1 MPFIF
6 TKCKA
11 KNGKIINGLYEI
23 QPKVFGDSRG
33 YFFESYSEKDFFEA
47 GLKMKFVQDNQ
58 SYSSQKGIIR
68 GLHCQT
74 NPHCQTKLIRCTR
87 GEINDVIV
95 DIRRGSPTYKKWI
108 KVKLTAENKKQL
120 LIPKG
125 FLHGFETLTDEV
137 EVQYKVDD
145 YYSKECD
152 RSVKF
157 DDPEIGVEWETINP
171 LVSDKD
177 KNAPLF
183 SDSDCIFY
191 YEEK

>member
-1 MPFIF
+1 M
-6 TKCKA
+6 
-11 KNGKIINGLYEI
+11 KIEKTELKDAFLIY
-23 QPKVFGDSRG
+23 PDVHGDSRG
-33 YFFESYSEKDFFEA
+33 YFMETYTKNKLESITNIE
-47 GLKMKFVQDNQ
+47 FVQDNQ

-87 GEINDVIV
+87 GAIYDVIV
-95 DIRRGSPTYKKWI
+95 DIRKGSPTYKKHI
-108 KVKLTAENKKQL
+108 KVLLSAENKAQL
-120 LIPKG
+120 FIPKG
-125 FLHGFETLTDEV
+125 FLHGFETITDDV

-157 DDPEIGVEWETINP
+157 DDPEFSVDWGVENP
-171 LVSDKD
+171 IISDKD

-183 SDSDCIFY
+183 KDSDCIFT
-191 YEEK
+191 YEE

>member
-1 MPFIF
+1 M
-6 TKCKA
+6 
-11 KNGKIINGLYEI
+11 KIEKTELDGAYIIE
-23 QPKVFGDSRG
+23 PDCFGDSRG
-33 YFFESYSEKDFFEA
+33 WFMETYTKNKLTEITDIE
-47 GLKMKFVQDNQ
+47 FVQDNQ
-58 SYSSQKGIIR
+58 SYSSQRGILR

-87 GEINDVIV
+87 GEIVDVIV

-108 KVKLTAENKKQL
+108 KVSLSAENKRQL
-120 LIPKG
+120 FIPKG
-125 FLHGFETLTDEV
+125 FLHGFVTISDDV

-157 DDPEIGVEWETINP
+157 NDPEFGVDWGIENP
-171 LVSDKD
+171 ILSEKD

-183 SDSDCIFY
+183 KDSDCIFTY
-191 YEEK
+191 GE

>member
-1 MPFIF
+1 M
-6 TKCKA
+6 
-11 KNGKIINGLYEI
+11 KITATELDGAFLIEPDVHGDARGWFMETYTQNKMGDLAGIN
-23 QPKVFGDSRG
+23 
-33 YFFESYSEKDFFEA
+33 
-47 GLKMKFVQDNQ
+47 FVQDNQ
-58 SYSSQKGIIR
+58 SYSSQKGILR

-87 GEINDVIV
+87 GEIADVIV

-108 KVKLTAENKKQL
+108 KVILTAENKKQL
-120 LIPKG
+120 FIPKG
-125 FLHGFETLTDEV
+125 FLHGFVTLTDDV

-157 DDPEIGVEWETINP
+157 NDAEFGVKWEIENP
-171 LVSDKD
+171 ILSDKD

-183 SDSDCIFY
+183 KDSDCIFT
-191 YEEK
+191 YEGK

>member
-1 MPFIF
+1 M
-6 TKCKA
+6 
-11 KNGKIINGLYEI
+11 KIEKTELKDAYII
-23 QPKVFGDSRG
+23 TPDVFGDSRG
-33 YFFESYSEKDFFEA
+33 WFMETYSKTKLQEVTNIEF
-47 GLKMKFVQDNQ
+47 LQDNQ

-68 GLHCQT
+68 GLHCQI
-74 NPHCQTKLIRCTR
+74 NPHCQTKLIRCTK
-87 GEINDVIV
+87 GEIYDIIV

-108 KVKLTAENKKQL
+108 KVLLTAENKKQL
-120 LIPKG
+120 FIPKG
-125 FLHGFETLTDEV
+125 FLHGFETLTDDV

-157 DDPEIGVEWETINP
+157 NDPEFGVDWDFENP
-171 LVSDKD
+171 ILSEKD

-183 SDSDCIFY
+183 RDSDCIFD